1 MEMKTFQEFIAE
13 AYIKKSE
20 VSGHVNVS
28 RGAVPGKA
36 TEQSVR
42 GAVTRAL
49 ANPGQAQSASSEKGR
64 MKTTVSGGIN
74 VTGTLSTG
82 SKPKPKKLKPE
93 PEPESETRK
102 PREVN
107 QRPTRQ
113 GGRKPREVTQ
123 GGSGTPQ
130 KPTQIVVR
138 GDGKGTRRTSLRDL
152 SSSDRQRVLNN
163 MKPMPSTAGK
173 YAGWRP
179 TAVILNKTSTGTR
192 TDKVYQPPSTSS
204 APRSVSRD
212 GVRQA
217 PTQSSSRNPG
227 GVRQVSQQPSSGN
240 QGGVRQVSQQSS
252 TDRAPRRVS
261 QPSSLGSRT
270 RSVF

>member
-20 VSGHVNVS
+20 LSGYVKGKY
-28 RGAVPGKA
+28 GAVPAQA
-36 TEQSVR
+36 TDASIK
-42 GAVTRAL
+42 GAVDKAID
-49 ANPGQAQSASSEKGR
+49 NPGQGYSASSEKGKR
-64 MKTTVSGGIN
+64 NFAGEVGMNFSGTV
-74 VTGTLSTG
+74 STG
-82 SKPKPKKLKPE
+82 SKPKPIKPKPE

-227 GVRQVSQQPSSGN
+227 GVRQVSQQ
-240 QGGVRQVSQQSS
+240 SS

>member
-1 MEMKTFQEFIAE
+1 MKTFQEFVAE

-28 RGAVPGKA
+28 RGAVPAKA
-36 TEQSVR
+36 TDASIK
-42 GAVTRAL
+42 GAVDKAL
-49 ANPGQAQSASSEKGR
+49 ANPGQAQSASSQKGR

-82 SKPKPKKLKPE
+82 SKPKPIKLK

-130 KPTQIVVR
+130 K
-138 GDGKGTRRTSLRDL
+138 GTKIYIKDKTGIRQTSLRDMTARERAGVMPHL
-152 SSSDRQRVLNN
+152 TGGSSG
-163 MKPMPSTAGK
+163 M
-173 YAGWRP
+173 P
-179 TAVILNKTSTGTR
+179 TAVIRNVSSTRRPTVDKIYQSSTGSTPLNQPTR
-192 TDKVYQPPSTSS
+192 
-204 APRSVSRD
+204 R
-212 GVRQA
+212 
-217 PTQSSSRNPG
+217 QSSTGRAP
-227 GVRQVSQQPSSGN
+227 RQVSQQPSSLG
-240 QGGVRQVSQQSS
+240 
-252 TDRAPRRVS
+252 RR
-261 QPSSLGSRT
+261 SLRG
-270 RSVF
+270 F

>member
-1 MEMKTFQEFIAE
+1 MKTFQEFIAE

-36 TEQSVR
+36 TDQSVR

-113 GGRKPREVTQ
+113 GGRKPREVNQ
-123 GGSGTPQ
+123 PGMSGKPQ
-130 KPTQIVVR
+130 KGTKIYIK
-138 GDGKGTRRTSLRDL
+138 DKAGTRQTSLRDMTARERAGVMPHLTGKKGIGMPSVVIRNVPETGRPSVDKIFQVPKGYVQQAKREAL
-152 SSSDRQRVLNN
+152 SGNRGGDRQV
-163 MKPMPSTAGK
+163 
-173 YAGWRP
+173 P
-179 TAVILNKTSTGTR
+179 T
-192 TDKVYQPPSTSS
+192 
-204 APRSVSRD
+204 RS
-212 GVRQA
+212 
-217 PTQSSSRNPG
+217 
-227 GVRQVSQQPSSGN
+227 SSGN
-240 QGGVRQVSQQSS
+240 QGGVRQVNQ
-252 TDRAPRRVS
+252 
-261 QPSSLGSRT
+261 QPSSLVRRL
-270 RSVF
+270 RSF

>member
-1 MEMKTFQEFIAE
+1 MKTFQEFIAE

-28 RGAVPGKA
+28 RGAVPAKA
-36 TEQSVR
+36 TDASIK
-42 GAVTRAL
+42 GAVDKAL

-82 SKPKPKKLKPE
+82 SKPKPKNLKPE

-130 KPTQIVVR
+130 K
-138 GDGKGTRRTSLRDL
+138 GTKIYIKDKTGIRQTSLRDMTARERAGVMPHL
-152 SSSDRQRVLNN
+152 TGGSSG
-163 MKPMPSTAGK
+163 M
-173 YAGWRP
+173 P
-179 TAVILNKTSTGTR
+179 TAVIRNVSSTRRPTVDKIYQSSTGSTPLNQPTR
-192 TDKVYQPPSTSS
+192 RQSSTGR
-204 APRSVSRD
+204 APRQVS
-212 GVRQA
+212 Q
-217 PTQSSSRNPG
+217 QSSSGRAP
-227 GVRQVSQQPSSGN
+227 RQVSQQPSSLG
-240 QGGVRQVSQQSS
+240 
-252 TDRAPRRVS
+252 RR
-261 QPSSLGSRT
+261 SLRG
-270 RSVF
+270 F